1 MIGIFSRRMAAQLC
15 VRVLLRAD
23 VRRLHVWHWL
33 VPARDVDAIA
43 GWGLRPTTRWPRAY
57 AMRKSLPYVAL
68 EDGFLRSYA
77 PGQRAPS
84 LSLVVDGDGIYY
96 AAGSGSSLETLLNS
110 DADLLHGI
118 EDACARARDL
128 ICRAQLGKYNAAPS
142 LPAGM
147 LGAGDRGRVLVVDQ
161 TVGDAA
167 IVHGGANAAT
177 FERMLAAALNENPG
191 ATVYI
196 KTHPEVG
203 GGAKQGYYSSLAP
216 MARVVLITEPV
227 SPMSLVSHMDRV
239 YVATSH
245 LGFEALLAGKPVT
258 CFGTPWYAGW
268 GVTEDRQACA
278 HRMRRRSVQE
288 LFAAA
293 YFHYSRY
300 LDPTTHGEGSIFH
313 AIDWLTRQKLMA
325 EHMQG
330 RSIAVGF
337 RRWKA
342 RHVREFL
349 GLDASR
355 VHFVRNARAAARLA
369 PGPQDRLV
377 VWGNDSV
384 DQVRCL
390 ARRVGAKLLRM
401 EDGFLRSVGLGSD
414 FVPPLSLV
422 LDGSGMYFD
431 PREPSDLENLLNQ
444 HAFSVADLCR
454 ARAIRQSITDLGL
467 TKYNIEQRRAP
478 EWRAKGKR
486 IILVPGQVEDDASI
500 RYGCGEVRSNLGL
513 LQATRAEHPEAYIVY
528 KPHPDVRARNRAGR
542 MHLSRAMQYADEVEL
557 SCSVVSCIEACDEVH
572 TMTSLTGFD
581 ALLRNKRV
589 VVYGRPFY
597 AGWGLT
603 IDKLPMSRRTRTLN
617 LDELVAGTLLHYPLY
632 WDPVLKGYTTCEAT
646 INQLVRQRNAIIA
659 ARGEHALLMSAA
671 YRLWR
676 KVWLWLQC
684 GFIVKF

>member
-1 MIGIFSRRMAAQLC
+1 MAAQLS
-15 VRVLLRAD
+15 VRALLRAD
-23 VRRLHVWHWL
+23 VRRLHLWHWL
-33 VPARDVDAIA
+33 APARHLDAIA
-43 GWGLRPTTRWPRAY
+43 GWGWRPTTRWPRAY
-57 AMRKSLPYVAL
+57 AARRSLPYLAL

-77 PGQRAPS
+77 PGRRAPS
-84 LSLVVDGDGIYY
+84 LSLVVDRAGIYY
-96 AAGSGSSLETLLNS
+96 AADSGSSLETLLNS
-110 DADLLHGI
+110 DADLLRGI
-118 EDACARARDL
+118 EEACTQARDL

-142 LPAGM
+142 LQAGA
-147 LGAGDRGRVLVVDQ
+147 LGAADRGRVLVVDQ
-161 TVGDAA
+161 TLDDAA
-167 IVHGGANAAT
+167 IVHGGADAAT
-177 FERMLAAALNENPG
+177 FERMLASALDENPG
-191 ATVYI
+191 ATVYV
-196 KTHPEVG
+196 KTHPEVS
-203 GGAKQGYYSSLAP
+203 GGAKRGYYSSLP
-216 MARVVLITEPV
+216 RMARVVPITEPV
-227 SPMSLVSHMDRV
+227 SPMSLVPHMDRV

-268 GVTEDRQACA
+268 GVTDDRQPCA
-278 HRMRRRSVQE
+278 HRTRRRSVQE

-300 LDPTTHGEGSIFH
+300 LDPATHGEGNIFD
-313 AIDWLTRQKLMA
+313 AIDWLARQKLMA

-342 RHVREFL
+342 RNVRGFL
-349 GLDASR
+349 GLDARR

-377 VWGNDSV
+377 VWGSDPAE
-384 DQVRCL
+384 QVLRL
-390 ARRVGAKLLRM
+390 ARQAGARLLRM

-431 PREPSDLENLLNQ
+431 PRQPSDLENLLNQ
-444 HAFSVADLCR
+444 RVFSPADLSR
-454 ARAIRQSITDLGL
+454 ARAIRQSIVELGL
-467 TKYNIEQRRAP
+467 TKYNIEQRRTPA
-478 EWRAKGKR
+478 WQAGGKR

-513 LQATRAEHPEAYIVY
+513 LQAARAEYPDAYIVY

-542 MHLSRAMQYADEVEL
+542 MHLRRAMQYADTVET

-581 ALLRNKRV
+581 ALLRGKRV
-589 VVYGRPFY
+589 VVHGRPFY

-603 IDKLPMSRRTRTLN
+603 ADKLPMARRDRTLS
-617 LDELVAGTLLHYPLY
+617 LDELVAGTLLHYPVY

-646 INQLVRQRNAIIA
+646 INQLARRRNAIIA
-659 ARGEHALLMSAA
+659 GRGEQALSMSAS

-676 KVWLWLQC
+676 KIWLWLQC
-684 GFIVKF
+684 GFTVKF